1 MTKRK
6 SAPYTHRVLF
16 SCCQNVCTIRIF
28 TLLLPEYNWQKN
40 PLQIPNNGTKKCTM
54 YALSAL
60 ANTDECILE
69 NKKYIS
75 TLKLIYKKKFHSHL
89 SYYQNLDT
97 NKHWFRLR
105 YFIDNLQNCV
115 TVFTNFCI
123 LDDFSKSYFFRIETN
138 NHLKKLKYN
147 IFFIKYLYKKDKLRG
162 LNYIISNQ
170 VW

>member
-1 MTKRK
+1 MYNVRTVCFGKHRRMHFGK
-6 SAPYTHRVLF
+6 QKIHINFETHLQKEI
-16 SCCQNVCTIRIF
+16 SF
-28 TLLLPEYNWQKN
+28 TSILLSKFGYKQ
-40 PLQIPNNGTKKCTM
+40 
-54 YALSAL
+54 
-60 ANTDECILE
+60 
-69 NKKYIS
+69 
-75 TLKLIYKKKFHSHL
+75 TLI
-89 SYYQNLDT
+89 
-97 NKHWFRLR
+97 RLR

-170 VW
+170 V

>member
-1 MTKRK
+1 M
-6 SAPYTHRVLF
+6 Y
-16 SCCQNVCTIRIF
+16 NVCTV
-28 TLLLPEYNWQKN
+28 
-40 PLQIPNNGTKKCTM
+40 C
-54 YALSAL
+54 L